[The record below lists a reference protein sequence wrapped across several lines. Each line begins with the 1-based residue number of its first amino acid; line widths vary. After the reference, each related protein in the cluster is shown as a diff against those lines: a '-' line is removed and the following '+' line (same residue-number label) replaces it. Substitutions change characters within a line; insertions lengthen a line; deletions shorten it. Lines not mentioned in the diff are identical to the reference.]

1 MKEEKLVLSQEEI
14 DDFLNNLSEGEF
26 NNSNGTKLNDS
37 NYARFYD
44 FWRPILFSE
53 EHEHILFSIHSSFAS
68 ALAVD
73 LRSELDS
80 EVFISIAA
88 IDELHH
94 EEVTRS
100 FSGPT
105 LISAININKYK
116 GPIILSFEYNLANE
130 ILNKLLGASNE
141 ESSEQVKPLSSFQL
155 LILEDFLEKKI
166 LVHLNK
172 EWNALCEMSL
182 SLDFVEGEAWRIKRI
197 PLSSKMLSLCFEV
210 NIDDCSEL
218 MQICIPFSSIESFL
232 LKISIDLYNK
242 RNFGEKGRSK
252 TSCLKVPGFN
262 VSKVLK
268 FEKGQVL
275 PIHDFQANQ

>member
-1 MKEEKLVLSQEEI
+1 MKEEKLVLSMEEI

-26 NNSNGTKLNDS
+26 NNLNYTK
-37 NYARFYD
+37 YYD
-44 FWRPILFSE
+44 FNRPILFSE
-53 EHEHILFSIHSSFAS
+53 EHEHILFSIHSSFAT
-68 ALAVD
+68 ALTVD

-80 EVFISIAA
+80 KVFISIAA

-105 LISAININKYK
+105 LISTININKYK
-116 GPIILSFEYNLANE
+116 HPIILIFEYNLANE

-141 ESSEQVKPLSSFQL
+141 ESSEQVKPFSSFQL

-197 PLSSKMLSLCFEV
+197 PLSSKMLSICFDV

-218 MQICIPFSSIESFL
+218 MQIFIPFSSIESIL
-232 LKISIDLYNK
+232 LKTSIDLYNK
-242 RNFGEKGRSK
+242 RNLGEKERCK
-252 TSCLKVPGFN
+252 TTCLEVPGFN
-262 VSKVLK
+262 VSKVIK
-268 FEKGQVL
+268 FEKGQLL
-275 PIHDFQANQ
+275 PIHGIRANQ